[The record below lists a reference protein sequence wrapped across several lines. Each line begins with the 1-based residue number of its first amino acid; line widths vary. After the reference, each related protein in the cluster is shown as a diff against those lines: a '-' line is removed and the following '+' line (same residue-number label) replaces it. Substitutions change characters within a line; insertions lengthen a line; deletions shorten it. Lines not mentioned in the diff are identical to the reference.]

1 MARVRLSLDDD
12 QALPAKLFDIWL
24 LFGQGMREVT
34 LVIPDECVELGK
46 YFEKDDL
53 DFNALKESNHG
64 DN

>member
-24 LFGQGMREVT
+24 LFGQGKREVT
-34 LVIPDECVELGK
+34 LIIPDECVELGK

-53 DFNALKESNHG
+53 DFNA
-64 DN
+64 